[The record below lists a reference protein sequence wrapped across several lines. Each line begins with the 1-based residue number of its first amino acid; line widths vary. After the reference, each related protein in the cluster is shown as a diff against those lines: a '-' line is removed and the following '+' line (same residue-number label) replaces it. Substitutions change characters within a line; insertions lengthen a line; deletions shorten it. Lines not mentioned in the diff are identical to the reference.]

1 MLTRRSVRSRVFTCP
16 AFARRGLRVHARG
29 GYTRAWNNAAQR
41 EKQKIPAGTGGV
53 AAGKRFMQK
62 TNWSRSLTPSSFR
75 ESSLWQLQS
84 DILCGRVPIRPVL
97 K

>member
-1 MLTRRSVRSRVFTCP
+1 MINNALTRVRVRSQR
-16 AFARRGLRVHARG
+16 LRDVDCVHARG